1 MGILAYPG
9 ILLVYLN
16 YLKTRITG
24 IIITVEI
31 MEMRFLFALLMN
43 QLTMNVMYLIVTQVT
58 ASNLGRNTMEVLVK
72 P

>member
-1 MGILAYPG
+1 MATLAYPG